1 MSVRGFRRALLA
13 GLALT
18 VPAALGAQGARLYVT
33 NQDEATV
40 SVVDLASHRVV
51 ETIDL
56 QKMGFGANAK
66 PHHAQVEP
74 DGGHWYLT
82 MIGEGKVL
90 KLDRANRV
98 VGTVE
103 TEVPGLMTLVPG
115 TDLLVVGR
123 SMSAVNP
130 PPRLVVIR
138 RSDFTVVDEVDVF
151 FQRPHALIAHPS
163 GSHVYVA
170 SLGVNQLASVGVAE
184 LNVELVDVPGP
195 PHSFTQASVSPDGRW
210 LALTAELTDQVM
222 IFDLEDP
229 AHPALARSLAM
240 PDGPF
245 EPIFT
250 PDGRFLYVTALT
262 ANQVAVVD
270 AKTWTSV
277 DTLVH
282 EGFAQPHG
290 VGVSPDGQYVYVSNR
305 HQHGG
310 AHDHEGMRPT
320 GKGTLA
326 VICAA
331 THEVKTV
338 LTIGAY
344 GAGIG
349 VPAPATLPLPPS
361 TPCR

>member
-1 MSVRGFRRALLA
+1 MNRRWFVRALLV
-13 GLALT
+13 GLAAV
-18 VPAALGAQGARLYVT
+18 VPGALGAQGARLYVT

-51 ETIDL
+51 ETVDL
-56 QKMGFGANAK
+56 RKMGFGANAK

-74 DGGHWYLT
+74 DGSHWYLT

-90 KLDRANRV
+90 KLDRTNRI

-103 TEVPGLMTLVPG
+103 TEVPGLMTIVPG
-115 TDLLVVGR
+115 TDLLFVGR

-151 FQRPHALIAHPS
+151 FPRPHALIAHPS
-163 GSHVYVA
+163 GQHVYVA
-170 SLGVNQLASVGVAE
+170 SLGVNQLARVGVAE
-184 LNVELVDVPGP
+184 LDVELVDVPGP
-195 PHSFTQASVSPDGRW
+195 PHSFTQAAVSPDGRW
-210 LALTAELTDQVM
+210 LALTAELTDQVL
-222 IFDLEDP
+222 IFDLADA
-229 AHPALARSLAM
+229 AHPALARRIAM

-262 ANQVAVVD
+262 ADRVAVV
-270 AKTWTSV
+270 AAETWMPI
-277 DTLVH
+277 DTIAH

-310 AHDHEGMRPT
+310 AHDHEGMKPT
-320 GKGTLA
+320 GRGTLA

-331 THEVKTV
+331 THEVEKV

-349 VPAPATLPLPPS
+349 VPAPASVPLPPS